1 MVKNIVTYPN
11 PPSAEYSTDIRI
23 FNEELYSLI
32 DDLKDTIEANNLEG
46 LAAFQIKN
54 HFNVVVVKQSDGSF
68 LELINPRLISNKGK
82 ITTRETT
89 AYFPGLSAEVT
100 RYDKISIIY
109 QDREGNDLSLKAE
122 GDFSILLQRKLDY
135 TFGSSFLNKLSGDAK
150 KEFELQLEYGA
161 EAATA
166 QTCPT
171 TFKRDY
177 FKKGVLAI
185 TVIMALLAI
194 VGFFLDAQ
202 LQAQIWSAEVY
213 LFIAAIAVNIGYFF
227 YGYYEGKKYSSC
239 TSCQIGNIIGTF
251 TISLVRLLLVFGV
264 AYLLI

>member
-1 MVKNIVTYPN
+1 MLKDIVTYPTS
-11 PPSAEYSTDIRI
+11 PSAEYSTDVRF

-32 DDLKDTIEANNLEG
+32 DDLKDTIEANDLEG

-54 HFNVVVVKQSDGSF
+54 HFNVVVVKQDDGSF
-68 LELINPRLISNKGK
+68 LELINPRIISTKGK
-82 ITTRETT
+82 ITTQETT
-89 AYFPGLSAEVT
+89 AYFPGLSAQVT
-100 RYDKISIIY
+100 RYDNISLVY
-109 QDREGNDLSLKAE
+109 QDRNANDLSLKADGE
-122 GDFSILLQRKLDY
+122 FSILLQRKVDY
-135 TFGSSFLNKLSGDAK
+135 TFGSSFLNKLRGDAK
-150 KEFELQLEYGA
+150 SNFELQLEYGA

-177 FKKGVLAI
+177 FKKGVLALTI
-185 TVIMALLAI
+185 IMALIAV
-194 VGFFLDAQ
+194 VGFFLDTQ
-202 LQAQIWSAEVY
+202 MQAQVWSAEVY
-213 LFIAAIAVNIGYFF
+213 LLIAAIAVNIGYFF

-251 TISLVRLLLVFGV
+251 AISLVRLLLVFGV